1 MNSQGQAACEGR
13 LAIVEHVWGR
23 LSTRR
28 LAHHLVQQGV
38 VSTTSAV
45 TAGIVIETVG
55 FRRSMGGLLGPLLGR
70 NAVVD
75 SSWGQAA
82 RLPNEN
88 VWLGVTNE
96 GVVVCDVGFWSG
108 RPGNVLMRYFPGQ
121 LVEIR
126 ASGYRA
132 TKLLLLRFSD
142 GSSREREIRRFL
154 SVRRVNAALQ
164 PWRSAAENGGTGW

>member
-1 MNSQGQAACEGR
+1 MRGSDVIDGRCIRRLKR
-13 LAIVEHVWGR
+13 LARGAS
-23 LSTRR
+23 LASNMCGADSR
-28 LAHHLVQQGV
+28 LAASPRHLVQQGV

-55 FRRSMGGLLGPLLGR
+55 FRRLMGGLLGPLLGR

-108 RPGNVLMRYFPGQ
+108 LPGNVLMRYSP
-121 LVEIR
+121 R
-126 ASGYRA
+126 
-132 TKLLLLRFSD
+132 
-142 GSSREREIRRFL
+142 
-154 SVRRVNAALQ
+154 SV
-164 PWRSAAENGGTGW
+164 G